1 MSQKYN
7 IYDDTKTEIINEIK
21 ESRILKILQYGG
33 LAVIGLYGIG
43 FIFKVLAFTNNN
55 YNKFKSSIKV

>member
-33 LAVIGLYGIG
+33 LALIGLYAIG

-55 YNKFKSSIKV
+55 YNKFKSSMKV

>member
-1 MSQKYN
+1 MNLIKNEMSQKHN

-33 LAVIGLYGIG
+33 LAVIGLSGKTRIQTLPSL
-43 FIFKVLAFTNNN
+43 FM
-55 YNKFKSSIKV
+55 

>member
-33 LAVIGLYGIG
+33 LAVIGLYWLG
-43 FIFKVLAFTNNN
+43 FIFQLLAFTNNN
-55 YNKFKSSIKV
+55 YNKFKSSMKV